1 MEYKKNNQL
10 KILSLGNIDYSKC
23 VDLQKKL
30 QKEIIDIKLFNR
42 KNNFLDVSL
51 LGRLPNI
58 YLGQSDL

>member
-1 MEYKKNNQL
+1 MEYKKNNQV

-42 KNNFLDVSL
+42 KNNLNKLFTLFYYTFFIS
-51 LGRLPNI
+51 G
-58 YLGQSDL
+58 GS

>member
-1 MEYKKNNQL
+1 MEYKKNNQV

-42 KNNFLDVSL
+42 KNNLNSTFSSFKLV
-51 LGRLPNI
+51 P
-58 YLGQSDL
+58 Y